1 MDCCELRVLETRF
14 DRARVAKKLVKYR
27 NNGLAK
33 ETRMLVDALRS
44 EGIGGYTLLDIGG
57 GIGGIQH
64 ELLKAGVAQATNVEA
79 SRAYIE
85 ASTEEAARQGVAD
98 RVIPLQGDFVSLA
111 PEIPS
116 ADIVTLDRVIC
127 CYGDADS
134 LVGLS
139 CARADRLYGV
149 IYPRDEWWT
158 RLETAIQN
166 AINRVKSDPFR
177 LFVHRTRAIDAM
189 VRAAGFRPHFQRNT
203 FYWQVVVY
211 GR

>member
-57 GIGGIQH
+57 GIGGVQH

-98 RVIPLQGDFVSLA
+98 RVIALHGDFVALA
-111 PEIPS
+111 PEIPA

-127 CYGDADS
+127 CYRDAYS

-158 RLETAIQN
+158 RLQTAIQN

-189 VRAAGFRPHFQRNT
+189 VRAAGFRPRFQRNT